1 MICHSFTVSRI
12 NLPPKPCIYVYNFL
26 TSWLSHFHRI
36 NGSYANI
43 PYRTHNH
50 TQLNHSEDITT
61 ERLSSEISQVY
72 AHCRLKSTF
81 RRYITQ
87 NIFQQLFFGSFVHCS
102 CADCLSYNKY
112 MKLVKQKL
120 ETLRTPWL
128 VELALQIIKLM
139 KLDLYDILNLHFRS
153 SCFFKCILVDS

>member
-1 MICHSFTVSRI
+1 MICHSFTISRI

-43 PYRTHNH
+43 PYPTHNH
-50 TQLNHSEDITT
+50 TQLNHSKDITT

-87 NIFQQLFFGSFVHCS
+87 NIFQQLFFVLLYTVLVQTVCHIIGIWS
-102 CADCLSYNKY
+102 LSSKSWKHY
-112 MKLVKQKL
+112 V
-120 ETLRTPWL
+120 P
-128 VELALQIIKLM
+128 
-139 KLDLYDILNLHFRS
+139 HG
-153 SCFFKCILVDS
+153 